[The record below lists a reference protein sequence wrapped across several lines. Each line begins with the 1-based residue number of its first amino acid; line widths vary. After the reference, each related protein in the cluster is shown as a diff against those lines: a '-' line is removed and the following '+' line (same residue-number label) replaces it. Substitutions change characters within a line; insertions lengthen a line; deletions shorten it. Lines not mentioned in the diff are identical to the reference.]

1 MNFLQY
7 IIVLVISVYL
17 GVCMFIPFILIAM
30 YKKIKVMQKN
40 QDKHTQ
46 MIISLYKMLEGDA
59 NEK

>member
-1 MNFLQY
+1 MDFLQY